1 MYKKIDNSEK
11 PVQTYK
17 LIMKSLSI
25 TDEQRK
31 EFRNWSEAL
40 DKLDITTKETEAVAW
55 IASAFA
61 ILGKTNVIAK
71 ETSK

>member
-1 MYKKIDNSEK
+1 
-11 PVQTYK
+11 
-17 LIMKSLSI
+17 MKSLSI